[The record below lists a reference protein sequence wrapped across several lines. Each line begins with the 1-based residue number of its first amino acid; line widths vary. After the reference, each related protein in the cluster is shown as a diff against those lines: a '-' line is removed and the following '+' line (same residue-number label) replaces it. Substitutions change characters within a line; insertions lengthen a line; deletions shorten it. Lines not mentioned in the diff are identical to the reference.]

1 MTDGNFQTSAMAT
14 DELFEWARV
23 SAQEALRLCLL
34 GRQVEAEALLL
45 PVRTLL
51 RRTSGDLAIVRHSEI
66 EKESDEGRAFATR
79 SLAEARAWG
88 WLEMACGVLQLSRA
102 YPGVSLM
109 HFSRAWR
116 IWRPWSRAS
125 GSSEGQE
132 ALRER
137 IRASL
142 WLGEGWARLAGERAE
157 RTAGAILR
165 AALTELARLDA
176 GDLLQETIEQQALL
190 PPALP
195 GTPAFSQDGPAPY
208 VTRVRVNS

>member
-1 MTDGNFQTSAMAT
+1 MTGDNYQTSAMTAE
-14 DELFEWARV
+14 ELFEWARV
-23 SAQEALRLCLL
+23 SAQEALLLCLL

-51 RRTSGDLAIVRHSEI
+51 RRTSGDLAIVRHVE
-66 EKESDEGRAFATR
+66 EESDGGRAFATR

-88 WLEMACGVLQLSRA
+88 WLELACGVLQLSRA

-109 HFSRAWR
+109 YFSRAWR

-125 GSSEGQE
+125 GNLEEQE

-142 WLGEGWARLAGERAE
+142 WLGEAWARLAGERAE

-165 AALTELARLDA
+165 AALTEIDRINTN
-176 GDLLQETIEQQALL
+176 DLLQETIEQQALL

-195 GTPAFSQDGPAPY
+195 GTPAFCRDKPAPY
-208 VTRVRVNS
+208 VMRVRANM

>member
-1 MTDGNFQTSAMAT
+1 MTGGDFQTTEMTA

-23 SAQEALRLCLL
+23 SAQDALRLCLL
-34 GRQVEAEALLL
+34 GQRVEAEALLL

-51 RRTSGDLAIVRHSEI
+51 RRESGDLAIVRRGTDEEGSEA
-66 EKESDEGRAFATR
+66 GRAFGTR

-88 WLEMACGVLQLSRA
+88 WLELACGVLQLSRA

-109 HFSRAWR
+109 YFSRAWR
-116 IWRPWSRAS
+116 IWRPWSRTA
-125 GSSEGQE
+125 GGAEGQE

-142 WLGEGWARLAGERAE
+142 WLGEAWARLFSERAE
-157 RTAGAILR
+157 PTARAILR
-165 AALTELARLDA
+165 AALSELANFDSD
-176 GDLLQETIEQQALL
+176 DLLQETLEQQALL

-195 GTPAFSQDGPAPY
+195 GTPAFAQDKPAPF
-208 VTRVRVNS
+208 VTRMM